1 MSDDTFT
8 VTLRAQDGDAENAYY
23 RLQCVLPELLME
35 ETDEDDRN
43 CA

>member
-8 VTLRAQDGDAENAYY
+8 ITLRAQDGDAENAYY
-23 RLQCVLPELLME
+23 RLQYVLPTLLIE
-35 ETDEDDRN
+35 EVDEDDRN